1 VIPYLLRRLAQAPF
15 VLFVLATLTFLLVA
29 SARGDAVSEERAL
42 DPAVAA
48 AQRAK
53 LGLDLPLHQQYL
65 RTMGALVTLDLP
77 SDKVPGQTALDVVRQ
92 KLPVSLLLG
101 GLALALSIG
110 VGLALALLGA
120 ANPGTWLDRATGSA
134 AMAAVA
140 VPSFVIGPV
149 LALVCGLWLGWLP
162 VAGWS
167 SWTHLLL
174 PLATLSAAPA
184 ARIAR
189 LARAALAE
197 TANADHVRTARAKGA
212 SALAVLLRHQLPV
225 ALVPVIAF
233 LGPAAAYLLTGSVV
247 VEQVF
252 QIPGLGSEF
261 VQAALNRDRTLVMG
275 LTVLYGALVISCTL
289 ASDLLVAVVDP
300 RVRLR

>member
-1 VIPYLLRRLAQAPF
+1 MIPYLLRRLAQAPL
-15 VLFVLATLTFLLVA
+15 VLFVLATLTFLLVV
-29 SARGDAVSEERAL
+29 SARGDAVSEERAV

-53 LGLDLPLHQQYL
+53 LGLDRPLPEQYL
-65 RTMGALVTLDLP
+65 RTMLALVTLDLP

-101 GLALALSIG
+101 GCALVVSVFA
-110 VGLALALLGA
+110 GLALALLGA
-120 ANPGTWLDRATGSA
+120 ANPGTWLDRATSST

-140 VPSFVIGPV
+140 VPGFVIGPV
-149 LALVCGLWLGWLP
+149 LALVLGLWLGWLP

-167 SWTHLLL
+167 SWLHLLL
-174 PLATLSAAPA
+174 PVVTLAAAPA

-197 TANADHVRTARAKGA
+197 AAGADHVRTARAKGVA
-212 SALAVLLRHQLPV
+212 GFAVLVRHQLPV

-233 LGPAAAYLLTGSVV
+233 LGPVAAYLLTGSVV

-252 QIPGLGSEF
+252 QVPGLGSEF

-275 LTVLYGALVISCTL
+275 LTVLYGSLVIVCTL
-289 ASDLLVAVVDP
+289 AADLVVAVVDP